1 MRGMLI
7 LTRKKGESIRIG
19 DMIEIKIVAVDGDQV
34 KLGINAPREIEIH
47 RQEIYEAIQKENSQ
61 AAAGQLPEDVLQ
73 AMKGMKKEKKDT

>member
-19 DMIEIKIVAVDGDQV
+19 DMIEIKIVAVEGDQV

>member
-1 MRGMLI
+1 MLI